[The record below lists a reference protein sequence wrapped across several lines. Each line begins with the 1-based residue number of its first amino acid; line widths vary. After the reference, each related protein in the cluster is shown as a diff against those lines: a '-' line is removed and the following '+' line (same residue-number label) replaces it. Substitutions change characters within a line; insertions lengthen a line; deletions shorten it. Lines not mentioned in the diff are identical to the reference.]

1 MVGDDGR
8 LFCFCSCYAI
18 QLLTLIRLLVTG
30 LLHDSVTFRSGS
42 GFSGSDEASD
52 FMSLDNSTTGSSLI
66 AILSIEWPEAM
77 CLMTGTLT
85 MRAGVL
91 VKDIPNNLH
100 PLVSVGGIGGDER
113 EALAFPTI

>member
-1 MVGDDGR
+1 MVDGDGR
-8 LFCFCSCYAI
+8 LFCFCRCYAI

-52 FMSLDNSTTGSSLI
+52 FMSLDNSTTGSFI
-66 AILSIEWPEAM
+66 AILSVEWPETM
-77 CLMTGTLT
+77 CLVTGTLT